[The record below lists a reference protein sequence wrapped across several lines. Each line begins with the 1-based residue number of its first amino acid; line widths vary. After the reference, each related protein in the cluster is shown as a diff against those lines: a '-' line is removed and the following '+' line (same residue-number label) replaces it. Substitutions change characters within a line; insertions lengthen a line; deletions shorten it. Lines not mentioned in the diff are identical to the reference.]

1 MKNTI
6 FLWIISITLSLT
18 GTCQQQYGGG
28 EDNPDLKTNK
38 EALDQWQDLKFGMF
52 IHWGPVSLRGT
63 EIGWS
68 RGSIIPI
75 VEYDQLFNEFNP
87 SLFNAEEW
95 VKTAKEAGMKYLVIT
110 TKHHDGFCLWES
122 KYTKFDMA
130 STPYGKDVLRALSDE
145 CKKQG
150 IWFGTYYS
158 ILDWHH
164 PDYTTRYGG
173 DPRPVENSDM
183 NKYIEYMYGQ
193 VKELI
198 KDYKTRILWFDG
210 EWENSWNHKE
220 GMKLYQF
227 CREQNDDLLINNRVD
242 KGRKGMQGMF
252 AANFAG
258 DFGTP
263 EQRVGTFEPDIP
275 WESCITIG
283 TQWAWKPNDF
293 IKSSQECIHTL
304 ISTAGGNGNLLLNVG
319 PMMDGRI
326 EQRQVNILKEIGGW
340 LNEYGES
347 VYGTRGGP
355 YKPEHW
361 IASTYKENRIYI
373 HLMKWPSGE
382 LILPKPSN
390 NKILAVSVF
399 NGKPLEYRIKGENVI
414 IQLPEN
420 PPNIVSSILVLELR
434 KSASGIAPINVPDN
448 KTIGPDPSLLTLR
461 YPASA
466 QYGQGNQKIL
476 INNKKGSLIH
486 NDGQW
491 LGFEANDF
499 EIVIDLKTRHS
510 IKGINVGFLQK
521 QDSRIFLPE
530 SVSFL
535 QSEDGKIFKLIKT
548 IGSDNTIQDG
558 LVKRDDFYISPKD
571 LTTRYLKISAEN
583 PGLCPSWHR
592 GAGKKAWIF
601 VDEVTID

>member
-1 MKNTI
+1 MKKNI
-6 FLWIISITLSLT
+6 FLWIILITLSLT
-18 GTCQQQYGGG
+18 GTGQQQYGGG
-28 EDNPDLKTNK
+28 ENNPDLKTNQ
-38 EALDQWQDLKFGMF
+38 ETLNQWQDLKFGMF

-68 RGSIIPI
+68 RGPIIPI
-75 VEYDQLFNEFNP
+75 AEYDRLYNEFNP
-87 SLFNAEEW
+87 SLFNAGEW

-110 TKHHDGFCLWES
+110 TKHHDGFCLWDS
-122 KYTKFDMA
+122 KYTKYDMA
-130 STPYGKDVLRALSDE
+130 STPYGKDVLKSLSDE
-145 CKKQG
+145 CEKQG

-158 ILDWHH
+158 VLDWHH
-164 PDYTTRYGG
+164 PEYPTRYGG

-183 NKYIEYMYGQ
+183 SKYIEYMYGQ

-198 KDYKTRILWFDG
+198 KDYNTRILWFDG

-227 CREQNDDLLINNRVD
+227 CRELNENLLINNRVD
-242 KGRKGMQGMF
+242 KGRKGMQGMS

-263 EQRVGTFEPDIP
+263 EQRIGTFEPDIP

-283 TQWAWKPNDF
+283 TQWAWKPNDQ

-347 VYGTRGGP
+347 VYNTRGGP

-382 LILPKPSN
+382 LVLPIPSK
-390 NKILAVSVF
+390 NKILSVSVF
-399 NGKPLEYRIKGENVI
+399 SGKPLEYKTKGENII
-414 IQLPEN
+414 IQLPED
-420 PPNIVSSILVLELR
+420 PPNIVSSILVVKLK
-434 KSASGIAPINVPDN
+434 KSVSGISPINVPDN
-448 KTIGPDPSLLTLR
+448 KTIGTDPSFLTLIN
-461 YPASA
+461 PASD

-476 INNKKGSLIH
+476 VNGKKGSIIN

-491 LGFEANDF
+491 LGFEESDF
-499 EIVIDLKTRHS
+499 ELVIDLNTKRP
-510 IKGINVGFLQK
+510 IKSINVGFLQN

-535 QSEDGKIFKLIKT
+535 HSEDGKVFKLIKT
-548 IGSDNTIQDG
+548 IGSGKIIQDR
-558 LVKRDDFYISPKD
+558 LVKREKFYISPED
-571 LTTRYLKISAEN
+571 LTTRYLKISAKN
-583 PGLCPSWHR
+583 TRLCPSWHK
-592 GAGKKAWIF
+592 GKGKNAWIF